1 MSPSPIHDGRLGGG
15 GTSLVQVDINALEA
29 LEHMATLGKYST
41 TKIHG
46 QTLSNFFLSES
57 GAQ

>member
-1 MSPSPIHDGRLGGG
+1 MSPSPIHDGRLG

-41 TKIHG
+41 TEIHG
-46 QTLSNFFLSES
+46 QTLSNFF
-57 GAQ
+57 